1 MKTLSLAI
9 AVAATLAVGLCVLL
23 GGGHELIAW
32 TEPSSV
38 MGGFAQAIA
47 MALPAHPKARGI
59 LAVRADAGGDIKTL
73 IADLNKDWAAFK
85 ATMAEKDK
93 ELSKKFDDVV
103 TTEKL
108 DRINSSVGDLQKAVD
123 DANAKIAAMS
133 IGAGSAG
140 DVKDKEYTD
149 AFRAHFRKG
158 DINASLNKGAAA
170 EGGYLAPVEWDRTI
184 IDKLIQVSPMRQIAS
199 VQNISTAGF
208 TKLFNLRGTASG
220 WIGEAAARPETATP
234 TFGSMTF
241 TPGEIYANPAATQ
254 QMLDDAE
261 INLEQWLA
269 NEVETEFAYQ
279 EGLAFLTGDGT
290 NKPRG
295 FLTFVTGGTAA
306 AVNPL
311 GAIQLKTAA
320 AATAIASDEL
330 VDLVYMLPA
339 AYTQDARFVMNR
351 TVQGVVRKLKDGQ
364 NNYLWQPSYVAGQP
378 ATILGY
384 PVTEM
389 PGMPNLA
396 INALPI
402 AFGDFRRGY
411 LIVDR
416 VGVRVLRD
424 PFTNKPYVHFYT
436 TKRVGGGV
444 QNPETIKVLK
454 MAAA

>member
-1 MKTLSLAI
+1 MKIVSVAI
-9 AVAATLAVGLCVLL
+9 AVMAMLAVGVGVSFAGSPDHILSFDLANATDLVS
-23 GGGHELIAW
+23 A
-32 TEPSSV
+32 
-38 MGGFAQAIA
+38 MGI
-47 MALPAHPKARGI
+47 MIPATAKTRGI
-59 LAVRADAGGDIKTL
+59 IAVRADAGADIKAL
-73 IADLNKDWAAFK
+73 IADLNKDWSTFK
-85 ATMAEKDK
+85 ATMEQKDK
-93 ELSKKFDDVV
+93 DLAKRFDDVV

-108 DRINSSVGDLQKAVD
+108 ERINSSVGDLQKAVD
-123 DANAKIAAMS
+123 DANARIAAMS
-133 IGAGSAG
+133 IGAGGAAE
-140 DVKDKEYTD
+140 VKDKEYTD

-158 DINASLNKGAAA
+158 DVQAALNKGTAS

-184 IDKLIQVSPMRQIAS
+184 TDKLIQVSPMRQIAS

-220 WIGEAAARPETATP
+220 WVGEAAARTQTNTP
-234 TFGSMTF
+234 TFGQMTF

-269 NEVETEFAYQ
+269 NEVETEFSYQ
-279 EGLAFLTGDGT
+279 EGLAFISGDGT

-295 FLTFVTGGTAA
+295 LLTFVTGGAAA

-311 GAIQLKTAA
+311 GAIELKTAA
-320 AATAIASDEL
+320 SATAIASDEL
-330 VDLVYMLPA
+330 VDMVYMLPSA
-339 AYTQDARFVMNR
+339 FTQDARWVMNR
-351 TVQGVVRKLKDGQ
+351 TVQGVIRKLKDGD

-378 ATILGY
+378 ATIIGY

-396 INALPI
+396 ANALPI

-444 QNPETIKVLK
+444 QNPETMKVLK
-454 MAAA
+454 MAAS

>member
-1 MKTLSLAI
+1 MTKHVSTRALA
-9 AVAATLAVGLCVLL
+9 
-23 GGGHELIAW
+23 
-32 TEPSSV
+32 
-38 MGGFAQAIA
+38 
-47 MALPAHPKARGI
+47 ARGI
-59 LAVRADAGGDIKTL
+59 LAVRADSSGDVKAL
-73 IADLNKDWAAFK
+73 IAELNKDWTAFK

-93 ELSKKFDDVV
+93 ELAKKFDDVV

-123 DANAKIAAMS
+123 DANAKIAAMAV
-133 IGAGSAG
+133 GAGSG
-140 DVKDKEYTD
+140 QRDLKDKEYSD
-149 AFRAHFRKG
+149 AFRAHFRRG
-158 DINASLNKGAAA
+158 DVQASLNKGAAA

-184 IDKLIQVSPMRQIAS
+184 TDKLVEVSPMRQIAT
-199 VQNISTAGF
+199 VQTISTAGF
-208 TKLFNLRGTASG
+208 TKLFNLRGTSSG
-220 WIGEAAARPETATP
+220 WVGETAARPQTNTP

-241 TPGEIYANPAATQ
+241 APGEIYANPAATQ
-254 QMLDDAE
+254 GMLDDAE

-269 NEVETEFAYQ
+269 GEVETEFSYQ
-279 EGLAFLTGDGT
+279 EGLAFISGDGT

-295 FLTFVTGGTAA
+295 FLTFVTGGAAA

-311 GAIQLKTAA
+311 GAIEVKTAA
-320 AATAIASDEL
+320 SATAIAPDEL
-330 VDLVYMLPA
+330 VDLVHLLPSA
-339 AYTQDARFVMNR
+339 FTQNAGWVLNR
-351 TVQGVVRKLKDGQ
+351 TVTGVIRKLKDGQ
-364 NNYLWQPSYVAGQP
+364 NNYLWQPSFQAGQP
-378 ATILGY
+378 ATILNY

-389 PGMPNLA
+389 PAMPNLA
-396 INALPI
+396 ANALPI

-416 VGVRVLRD
+416 TGVRVLRD

>member
-1 MKTLSLAI
+1 
-9 AVAATLAVGLCVLL
+9 
-23 GGGHELIAW
+23 
-32 TEPSSV
+32 
-38 MGGFAQAIA
+38 
-47 MALPAHPKARGI
+47 MAFGLPAHSQVRGI
-59 LAVRADAGGDIKTL
+59 LTVRADAGGDVKVL
-73 IADLNKDWAAFK
+73 IAELNKDWESFK
-85 ATMAEKDK
+85 ATMADKDK
-93 ELSKKFDDVV
+93 ELAKRFDDVV

-108 DRINSSVGDLQKAVD
+108 ERINSSVGVLQKAVD
-123 DANAKIAAMS
+123 EANAKIAAMS
-133 IGAGSAG
+133 IGAGG
-140 DVKDKEYTD
+140 PMEVQDKEYTE

-158 DINASLNKGAAA
+158 DVQATLNKGTAAD
-170 EGGYLAPVEWDRTI
+170 GGYLAPIEWDRTI
-184 IDKLIQVSPMRQIAS
+184 TDKLVEVSPMRQIAS
-199 VQNISTAGF
+199 VQTISSAGF

-220 WIGEAAARPETATP
+220 WVSETGARPATNTP
-234 TFGSMTF
+234 TFGSMQF

-269 NEVETEFAYQ
+269 SEVEAEFSLQ
-279 EGLAFLTGDGT
+279 EGLAFIAGDGA

-295 FLTFVTGGTAA
+295 FLTFVTGGAAA

-311 GAIQLKTAA
+311 GSIEVKTAA
-320 AATAIASDEL
+320 SATAIASDEL
-330 VDLVYMLPA
+330 IDMVYMLPS
-339 AYTQDARFVMNR
+339 AYTQNARWVMNR
-351 TVQGVVRKLKDGQ
+351 TVQGEVRKLKDGDGT
-364 NNYLWQPSYVAGQP
+364 YLWQPSYVAGQP
-378 ATILGY
+378 AMIAGY

-389 PGMPNLA
+389 PGMPDLA
-396 INALPI
+396 VNALPV

-416 VGVRVLRD
+416 TGVRVLRD